1 MQKTIKKNVI
11 IVGTGI
17 HLGRPAR
24 LTIKPAPTNHGIV
37 FKRLDVDHNN
47 TLIKANFK
55 NILSGELCTT
65 LVNEEGISVKTVEHL
80 LAAFSGL
87 GISNAL
93 IEIDN
98 EEIPI
103 LDGSSLKFAQALIE
117 AGICEQDESLNFCSV
132 KKSIKVVNKNSW
144 VKFEPADNLILTV
157 CIDYPNTCIGKQSL
171 SLLISKDTFQKELC
185 DNRTF
190 CLKNDIKDMRSR
202 GFALGGS
209 LDNAIVVDGYSV
221 INPKGLK
228 RKDEFVRHKMLDALG
243 DLALSGLPL
252 LGHYKAFCAGHKLN
266 NQLLIKLFSN
276 HSNYKISVPD
286 NINSEKYVDHNF
298 CSTSQNYR
306 AVI

>member
-1 MQKTIKKNVI
+1 MQKTIEKNVI

-24 LTIKPAPTNHGIV
+24 VNIKPAATNHGIV

-47 TLIKANFK
+47 SLIEANFK

-65 LVNEEGISVKTVEHL
+65 LVNQDGISVKTVEHL

-93 IEIDN
+93 VEIDN

-103 LDGSSLKFAQALIE
+103 LDGSSIKFVNALIK
-117 AGICEQDESLNFCSV
+117 AGICEQHELLKLCSV
-132 KKSIKVVNKNSW
+132 KKSIKVANKKSW
-144 VKFEPADNLILTV
+144 VKFEPANNLILTV
-157 CIDYPNTCIGKQSL
+157 YIDYPNTCIGKQNL
-171 SLLISKDTFQKELC
+171 SLIISKDTFLKELC

-190 CLKNDIKDMRSR
+190 CLKKDIKDMRSR

-209 LDNAIVVDGYSV
+209 LDNAIVVDGYSI

-276 HSNYKISVPD
+276 QSNYKISVSD
-286 NINSEKYVDHNF
+286 NINSEKYIDHNF

>member
-1 MQKTIKKNVI
+1 M
-11 IVGTGI
+11 
-17 HLGRPAR
+17 
-24 LTIKPAPTNHGIV
+24 
-37 FKRLDVDHNN
+37 
-47 TLIKANFK
+47 
-55 NILSGELCTT
+55 
-65 LVNEEGISVKTVEHL
+65 

-93 IEIDN
+93 VEIDN

-103 LDGSSLKFAQALIE
+103 LDGSSIKFVKALIK

-171 SLLISKDTFQKELC
+171 SLRISKDTFQKELC

-228 RKDEFVRHKMLDALG
+228 RKDTILVYCKTGNRAS
-243 DLALSGLPL
+243 LAR
-252 LGHYKAFCAGHKLN
+252 
-266 NQLLIKLFSN
+266 NQLIEVHHFNPKNIYITNEPYDVIQTSFS
-276 HSNYKISVPD
+276 SVTD
-286 NINSEKYVDHNF
+286 ADADEEEVSV
-298 CSTSQNYR
+298 
-306 AVI
+306 

>member
-1 MQKTIKKNVI
+1 MQKTIEKNVL

-24 LTIKPAPTNHGIV
+24 VNIKPAPANHGII

-47 TLIKANFK
+47 SLIEANFK
-55 NILSGELCTT
+55 NIFSGELCTS
-65 LVNEEGISVKTVEHL
+65 LVNQDGISVKTVEHL

-93 IEIDN
+93 VEIDN

-103 LDGSSLKFAQALIE
+103 LDGSSIKFVEALIK
-117 AGICEQDESLNFCSV
+117 AGIREQDESLNFCSV
-132 KKSIKVVNKNSW
+132 KKSIRVVNKKSW
-144 VKFEPADNLILTV
+144 VKFEPADTLILTV
-157 CIDYPNTCIGKQSL
+157 YIDYPNTCIGKQNL
-171 SLLISKDTFQKELC
+171 SLMITKDSFQRELC

-190 CLKNDIKDMRSR
+190 CLNNDIKDMRSR

-209 LDNAIVVDGYSV
+209 LDNAVVVDGYNI
-221 INPKGLK
+221 INPTGLR

-252 LGHYKAFCAGHKLN
+252 LGHYTSFCAGHKLN

-276 HSNYKISVPD
+276 HSNYEISAP
-286 NINSEKYVDHNF
+286 NNLNSEKFVDHNF

>member
-1 MQKTIKKNVI
+1 MQKTIEKNVI

-103 LDGSSLKFAQALIE
+103 LDGSSLKFAQALID
-117 AGICEQDESLNFCSV
+117 AGICEQDESLYFCSV

-171 SLLISKDTFQKELC
+171 SLLISKDTFQKELS

-276 HSNYKISVPD
+276 HSNYKVSVPD

>member
-1 MQKTIKKNVI
+1 MFQKTIKNSFVLEGKGLHFGKDVRM
-11 IVGTGI
+11 IV
-17 HLGRPAR
+17 HPAR
-24 LTIKPAPTNHGIV
+24 AGHGIV
-37 FKRLDVDHNN
+37 FKRIDVDHNN

-103 LDGSSLKFAQALIE
+103 LDGSSLKFAQALID
-117 AGICEQDESLNFCSV
+117 AGICEQDESLNFCFV

-171 SLLISKDTFQKELC
+171 SLLISKDTFQKELS

-209 LDNAIVVDGYSV
+209 LDNAIVVDGYSI
-221 INPKGLK
+221 INPKGLR

-252 LGHYKAFCAGHKLN
+252 LGHYISFCGGHRLN
-266 NQLLIKLFSN
+266 NQLLIKLFSD
-276 HSNYKISVPD
+276 K
-286 NINSEKYVDHNF
+286 
-298 CSTSQNYR
+298 
-306 AVI
+306 

>member
-1 MQKTIKKNVI
+1 MQKTIEKKVV

-17 HLGRPAR
+17 HSGRPVR
-24 LTIKPAPTNHGIV
+24 VNINPAPTNHGIV
-37 FKRLDVDHNN
+37 FKRLDVDQNN
-47 TLIKANFK
+47 PLIEANFK
-55 NILSGELCTT
+55 NILSGELCTS
-65 LVNEEGISVKTVEHL
+65 LVNKNGISVKTVEHL

-93 IEIDN
+93 VEIDN

-103 LDGSSLKFAQALIE
+103 LDGSSLKFVEALIK

-132 KKSIKVVNKNSW
+132 KKSIKVVSKKSW

-157 CIDYPNTCIGKQSL
+157 CIDYPNTCIGKQNL
-171 SLLISKDTFQKELC
+171 SLIISKDTFQKELC

-221 INPKGLK
+221 INPKGLR

-252 LGHYKAFCAGHKLN
+252 LGHYMSFCAGHKLN
-266 NQLLIKLFSN
+266 NQLLTKLFSN
-276 HSNYKISVPD
+276 NSNYEISVPS
-286 NINSEKYVDHNF
+286 NLNSEKFIDHDF
-298 CSTSQNYR
+298 CSNSQSYR

>member
-1 MQKTIKKNVI
+1 MQKTIEKNVI

-24 LTIKPAPTNHGIV
+24 LTIKPATTNHGIV

-47 TLIKANFK
+47 KLIKANFK

-103 LDGSSLKFAQALIE
+103 LDGSSLKFAQALID
-117 AGICEQDESLNFCSV
+117 AGICEQDESLYFCSV

-171 SLLISKDTFQKELC
+171 SLLISKDTFQKELS

-276 HSNYKISVPD
+276 HSNYKVSVPD

>member
-24 LTIKPAPTNHGIV
+24 LTIKPAPANHGIV

-47 TLIKANFK
+47 SLIEANFK
-55 NILSGELCTT
+55 NILSGELCTS
-65 LVNEEGISVKTVEHL
+65 LVNQDGISVKTVEHL

-93 IEIDN
+93 VEIDN

-103 LDGSSLKFAQALIE
+103 LDGSSIKFVKALIK

-157 CIDYPNTCIGKQSL
+157 CIDYPNTCIGKQNL
-171 SLLISKDTFQKELC
+171 SLMITKDSFQKELC

-190 CLKNDIKDMRSR
+190 CLNNDIKDMRSR

-221 INPKGLK
+221 INPKGLR

-252 LGHYKAFCAGHKLN
+252 LGHYMSFCAGHKLN

-276 HSNYKISVPD
+276 DSNYAVSVP
-286 NINSEKYVDHNF
+286 NNLNSDKFIDHNF
-298 CSTSQNYR
+298 CSTIQNYR

>member
-1 MQKTIKKNVI
+1 MQKTIEKKVV

-17 HLGRPAR
+17 HSGRPVR
-24 LTIKPAPTNHGIV
+24 VNINPAPTNHGIV
-37 FKRLDVDHNN
+37 FKRLDVDQNN
-47 TLIKANFK
+47 PLIEANFK
-55 NILSGELCTT
+55 NILSGELCTS
-65 LVNEEGISVKTVEHL
+65 LVNKNGISVKTVEHL

-93 IEIDN
+93 VEIDN

-103 LDGSSLKFAQALIE
+103 LDGSSIKFVNALIK
-117 AGICEQDESLNFCSV
+117 AGICEQHELLKLCSV
-132 KKSIKVVNKNSW
+132 KKSIKVSNKKSW
-144 VKFEPADNLILTV
+144 VKFEPANNLILTV
-157 CIDYPNTCIGKQSL
+157 YIDYPNTCIGKQNL
-171 SLLISKDTFQKELC
+171 SLIISKDTFLKELC

-190 CLKNDIKDMRSR
+190 CLKKDIKDMRSR

-276 HSNYKISVPD
+276 HSNYKVSVPD

>member
-1 MQKTIKKNVI
+1 MQKTIEKNVI

-24 LTIKPAPTNHGIV
+24 VNIKPAPTNHGII
-37 FKRLDVDHNN
+37 FKRLDVDHNIS
-47 TLIKANFK
+47 LIEANFK
-55 NILSGELCTT
+55 NILSGELCTS
-65 LVNEEGISVKTVEHL
+65 LVNQDGISVKTVEHL

-93 IEIDN
+93 VEIDN

-103 LDGSSLKFAQALIE
+103 LDGSSIKFVNALIK
-117 AGICEQDESLNFCSV
+117 AGICEQHELLKLCSV
-132 KKSIKVVNKNSW
+132 KKSIKVANKKSW
-144 VKFEPADNLILTV
+144 VKFEPANNLILTV
-157 CIDYPNTCIGKQSL
+157 YIDYPNTCIGKQNL
-171 SLLISKDTFQKELC
+171 SLIISKDTFLKELC

-190 CLKNDIKDMRSR
+190 CLKKDIKDMRSR

-252 LGHYKAFCAGHKLN
+252 LGHYMAFCAGHKLN
-266 NQLLIKLFSN
+266 NQLLIKLFITRSGP
-276 HSNYKISVPD
+276 IV
-286 NINSEKYVDHNF
+286 
-298 CSTSQNYR
+298 
-306 AVI
+306 